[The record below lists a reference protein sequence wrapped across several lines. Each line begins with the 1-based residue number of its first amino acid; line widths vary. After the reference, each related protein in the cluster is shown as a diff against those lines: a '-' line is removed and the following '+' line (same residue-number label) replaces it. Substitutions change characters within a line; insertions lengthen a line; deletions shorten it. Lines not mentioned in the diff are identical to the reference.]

1 MARDAARHAQ
11 MRVRIAQVAAR
22 LIADDGVADF
32 GQAKRKAARQLGAP
46 DSHSLPS
53 NEEVE
58 VALAEHHRLFA
69 QDPVSPLR
77 ALREQ
82 ALEVM
87 QVFADFHP
95 RLVGGVATGRVAGL
109 ARGLEPG
116 RTNIEIDL
124 YMDSS
129 KAFEHFLVNQDIEF
143 RSIEQG
149 GRTLYQLYSDPA
161 DVWVRILPENAL
173 HADSPGRDEPLRRMS
188 ITQLEQLLHGGDSLA
203 PGPTQDSIQDSTSQ
217 RAASRA

>member
-1 MARDAARHAQ
+1 MAREAVRHAQ

-22 LIADDGVADF
+22 LIAEDGVADF

-58 VALAEHHRLFA
+58 MALAEHHRLFV
-69 QDPVSPLR
+69 QDPASPLR

-87 QVFADFHP
+87 RALADFHP

-116 RTNIEIDL
+116 RTHIEIDL
-124 YMDSS
+124 YIDSS
-129 KAFEHFLVNQDIEF
+129 KAFEQFLVNQDIEF

-149 GRTLYQLYSDPA
+149 GHTLYQLYSDPA
-161 DVWVRILPENAL
+161 DVWIRILPENAL
-173 HADSPGRDEPLRRMS
+173 RAESPGRDEPLRRLSMA
-188 ITQLEQLLHGGDSLA
+188 QLELLLSGDVD
-203 PGPTQDSIQDSTSQ
+203 PDQDSASQ

>member
-1 MARDAARHAQ
+1 MAREAVRHAQ

-22 LIADDGVADF
+22 LIAEDGVADF

-58 VALAEHHRLFA
+58 MALAEHHRLFV
-69 QDPVSPLR
+69 QDPASPLR

-87 QVFADFHP
+87 RALADFHP

-116 RTNIEIDL
+116 RTHIEIDL
-124 YMDSS
+124 YIDSS
-129 KAFEHFLVNQDIEF
+129 KAFEQFLVNQDIEF

-149 GRTLYQLYSDPA
+149 GHTLYQLYSDPA
-161 DVWVRILPENAL
+161 DVWIRILPENAL
-173 HADSPGRDEPLRRMS
+173 RAESPGRDEPLRRLSMA
-188 ITQLEQLLHGGDSLA
+188 QLELLLA
-203 PGPTQDSIQDSTSQ
+203 
-217 RAASRA
+217 

>member
-1 MARDAARHAQ
+1 MAREAVRHAQ

-22 LIADDGVADF
+22 LIAENEVSDF

-58 VALAEHHRLFA
+58 MALAEHHRLFV
-69 QDPVSPLR
+69 QDSDSPLR

-87 QVFADFHP
+87 RVFAAFHP
-95 RLVGGVATGRVAGL
+95 RLVGGVATGRAVGL
-109 ARGLEPG
+109 ASG

-124 YMDSS
+124 YIDSS
-129 KAFEHFLVNQDIEF
+129 KALEQFLVNQDIEF
-143 RSIEQG
+143 RSIEQA

-161 DVWVRILPENAL
+161 DVWLRILPENAL
-173 HADSPGRDEPLRRMS
+173 RADGPGRDEPLRRLSMA
-188 ITQLEQLLHGGDSLA
+188 QLESLLSEDADGDADGDVVADQSA
-203 PGPTQDSIQDSTSQ
+203 ASQ